1 MGYIRHL
8 SPEELKQLKK
18 DRIKEKKNRKNE
30 QLNNRTTLRLTRGV

>member
-18 DRIKEKKNRKNE
+18 DRIKEKKKRWKN
-30 QLNNRTTLRLTRGV
+30 LSIKNLPHKC

>member
-18 DRIKEKKNRKNE
+18 DRIKEKRERKKQDQKGE
-30 QLNNRTTLRLTRGV
+30 DKITLS

>member
-18 DRIKEKKNRKNE
+18 DRIKEKEKRKN
-30 QLNNRTTLRLTRGV
+30 NGR

>member
-18 DRIKEKKNRKNE
+18 DRIKEKKNLKKNRRK
-30 QLNNRTTLRLTRGV
+30 L

>member
-18 DRIKEKKNRKNE
+18 DRIKEKKKKKNNQKE
-30 QLNNRTTLRLTRGV
+30 K

>member
-1 MGYIRHL
+1 VGYIRHL